1 MKKFKI
7 ENFCVD
13 VFGLVMGPIDNN
25 VYLLTDGVGRIIVD
39 PSCDAPRIVSELLP
53 DGATLDAI
61 VLTHAHW
68 DHTGAAAKLR
78 QLTGAPVYASAV
90 DAPHIENPNPGHTG
104 RVSEACTVDV
114 RVSDGSVIEAGN
126 MRWKVLETP
135 GHTKGSICLL
145 CDGCVGEG
153 RGVNSCVSAVPEAKP
168 SGAAEIEAG
177 VQGYRGH
184 VTGARA
190 GAAPVLV
197 SGDTLFNGTT
207 GRTDFFGGSDF
218 DMARSMKKLSQLDP
232 ATLVLPGHNDPTTI
246 QASRPVFTAWGC

>member
-25 VYLLTDGVGRIIVD
+25 VYLLTDGVGHIIVD

-153 RGVNSCVSAVPEAKP
+153 
-168 SGAAEIEAG
+168 
-177 VQGYRGH
+177 
-184 VTGARA
+184 VTGPRA

-232 ATLVLPGHNDPTTI
+232 ATLVLPGHNNPTTI